1 VPSKPVLVITRRLV
15 DAVQERIERDY
26 DARFNATDQLYSC
39 DGLLARSAG
48 ADALLI
54 TRRDLMDAGVV
65 SALSSSVRIIATLSV
80 GFEHIDVKTARA
92 RGIAVVNTP
101 GVLTDATADLTM
113 LLLLGAS
120 RRATEGQSMVRAG
133 TWQDPR
139 PTELLGWQLTGK
151 ALGIYGMGRI
161 GQAVALRARAFKMAI
176 HYTNLHR
183 LPPQA
188 EQDAV
193 FHSDPRELLTVSPF
207 LTLHAPATNHTYHF
221 LNASTI
227 ALLPPR
233 AIVVNAARGSLVD
246 DAALIEALRTGRI
259 AAAGLDVYE
268 GEPSVH
274 PGYRALSNTFLLPHL
289 GTATL
294 ETRTR
299 TGMIALDNLDAFF
312 SGKKPPNLIANA

>member
-1 VPSKPVLVITRRLV
+1 MPNKPVLVITRRLP
-15 DAVQERIERDY
+15 DAVEERIKRDY
-26 DARFNATDQLYSC
+26 DARFNASDQLYSR
-39 DGLLARSAG
+39 DDLLGKSAG
-48 ADALLI
+48 AEGLLI
-54 TRRDLMDAGVV
+54 TRRDSMDAGVV

-80 GFEHIDVKTARA
+80 GFEHIDVKTAKT
-92 RGIAVVNTP
+92 RGIAIVNTP

-113 LLLLGAS
+113 LLMLGAS
-120 RRATEGQSMVRAG
+120 RRVTEGQALLRSG
-133 TWQDPR
+133 TWQDSR

-151 ALGIYGMGRI
+151 TLGIYGMGRI
-161 GQAVALRARAFKMAI
+161 GQAVALRARAFGMTI
-176 HYTNLHR
+176 HYTSLHR

-188 EQDAV
+188 EQNAV
-193 FHSDPRELLTVSPF
+193 FHSDPRELLTVSQF
-207 LTLHAPATNHTYHF
+207 LTLHAPATNQTYHF
-221 LNASTI
+221 LNATNI

-268 GEPSVH
+268 GEPSIH
-274 PGYRALSNTFLLPHL
+274 PGYCALSNTFLLPHL
-289 GTATL
+289 GTATI

-312 SGKKPPNLIANA
+312 AGEEPPNLITNA

>member
-1 VPSKPVLVITRRLV
+1 MPDKPVLVVTRRLP
-15 DAVQERIERDY
+15 DAVEERIKRDY
-26 DARFNATDQLYSC
+26 DVRFNAKDQLYSR
-39 DGLLARSAG
+39 DELLARSVG

-54 TRRDLMDAGVV
+54 TRRDSLDRGVV
-65 SALSSSVRIIATLSV
+65 SELSSSVRIVATLSV
-80 GFEHIDVKTARA
+80 GFEHIDVKTAKA
-92 RGIAVVNTP
+92 HGIAIVNTP

-120 RRATEGQSMVRAG
+120 RRATEGQAMLRSG
-133 TWQDPR
+133 DWQDPR

-151 ALGIYGMGRI
+151 ILGIYGMGRI
-161 GQAVALRARAFKMAI
+161 GQAVALRARAFGMDI
-176 HYTNLHR
+176 HYTNLRR

-188 EQDAV
+188 EQNAV
-193 FHSDPRELLTVSPF
+193 FHSNPHELLAVSHF
-207 LTLHAPATNHTYHF
+207 LTLHAPATSQTYHF
-221 LNASTI
+221 LNATTI
-227 ALLPPR
+227 ELLPSC

-268 GEPSVH
+268 GEPSIH
-274 PGYRALSNTFLLPHL
+274 PGYCALSNTFLLPHL

-299 TGMIALDNLDAFF
+299 TGMVAMDNLDAFF
-312 SGKKPPNLIANA
+312 AGKKPPNLIANA